1 MEYSPKPHRST
12 MLVYGDD
19 SSNWRRRQRY
29 LWNMTS
35 CVPASPSEGM
45 KSGPRCWRRRMVS
58 RFSSNFRN
66 MKNYSD
72 GFLHFDVA
80 TTLTDT
86 LKIGVK
92 SSRGGESWISVSD
105 ETSNLGFARD
115 GNWHTVSVP
124 VNGFSNID
132 FNTLQQIFML
142 VADSA
147 SASTTL
153 SIDNSG
159 SRASLAEA
167 LIRQFWRVH

>member
-1 MEYSPKPHRST
+1 
-12 MLVYGDD
+12 
-19 SSNWRRRQRY
+19 
-29 LWNMTS
+29 
-35 CVPASPSEGM
+35 
-45 KSGPRCWRRRMVS
+45 MVWHG
-58 RFSSNFRN
+58 RFLPNFRN

-72 GFLHFDVA
+72 GFLHFVA

-92 SSRGGESWISVSD
+92 SSRGGESWISMSD

-115 GNWHTVSVP
+115 GNWHMVSVP

-153 SIDNSG
+153 SIDNIWWVEC
-159 SRASLAEA
+159 RKAEA
-167 LIRQFWRVH
+167 LIRQFWRVHRRRDPQDAGEYVLGVNGEFYVWGDPQTLTPIATCMRARTA